1 MHSGGFGHAAQ
12 VQRWRACGHMIQ
24 AGCDTS
30 RVTHHSCL
38 NYVTHSNLHQHVAT
52 RDNTP
57 VPGGQYSHSRGD
69 NTPTP
74 RGDNT
79 PTPGGTILPLPG
91 DNTPAAGGTILPLP
105 ADNTPTPGGT
115 ILPLPGGQYS
125 HSQGTI
131 VPLPGRQYSHS
142 QETILPLPGGTMLPL
157 PGDDTASHSDATISA
172 SRTLHVERLRR
183 SPCER
188 QGSKMI
194 ARTHLTTHVFH
205 GAYDPSPRIFPP
217 RVLRNEEHY
226 INPARPTI
234 M

>member
-1 MHSGGFGHAAQ
+1 MKMPDHPEMAAVRVTINKTNPIEMPSGGFGHAAQ
-12 VQRWRACGHMIQ
+12 VRRWRACGRMIQ

-74 RGDNT
+74 GGDNT
-79 PTPGGTILPLPG
+79 PTPGGTILLLPG
-91 DNTPAAGGTILPLP
+91 DNTPAAAGTILPLP

-131 VPLPGRQYSHS
+131 LPLPGRQYSHS
-142 QETILPLPGGTMLPL
+142 RVGQCSRSRGTILPVTAMRLFQLLGRCTSNAYGG
-157 PGDDTASHSDATISA
+157 
-172 SRTLHVERLRR
+172 V
-183 SPCER
+183 
-188 QGSKMI
+188 
-194 ARTHLTTHVFH
+194 
-205 GAYDPSPRIFPP
+205 
-217 RVLRNEEHY
+217 
-226 INPARPTI
+226 PANDREVR
-234 M
+234 